1 MSLTAAATKSP
12 TIGFIGGGNM
22 ARSLIG
28 GLVANGY
35 DHNCICVSDPSA
47 DAKNFIAQHYRVN
60 ISETNQ
66 QVVAASDTVVL
77 AVKPQVVPKVLS
89 DLSDSLQ
96 SKQPLL
102 ISIAAGIRLSDLEH
116 QIGGSLAISRVMP
129 NTPALIQKGVSALY
143 ANSRVSDA
151 QKSQVQTILSA
162 VGKTVWLPNEDL
174 LDAVTAISG
183 SGPAYFFYLIE
194 SMEKAAL
201 ELGLDSDT
209 AHTLATETAVG
220 AALLAAASDQC
231 PATLR
236 RQVTSPGGVTEAA
249 IKVLETEDVGTSIV
263 SAIRAGT
270 QRSVEMSNPT
280 TMN

>member
-151 QKSQVQTILSA
+151 QKLQVQTILSA

-236 RQVTSPGGVTEAA
+236 HQVTSPGGVTEAA

>member
-47 DAKNFIAQHYRVN
+47 DANNFIAQHYRVN

-102 ISIAAGIRLSDLEH
+102 ISIAAGIRLSDLEN
-116 QIGGSLAISRVMP
+116 QIGGSLAIARVMP

-220 AALLAAASDQC
+220 AALLAASSDQA

-249 IKVLETEDVGTSIV
+249 IKVLETDDVGTSIV